1 MRTSGINSDL
11 QLDAVVIKPILLKCN
26 RLTIGPE
33 AKATGVVIAQEVIIY
48 GEFAGN
54 LRAIDRIE
62 IKENGSVTGDL
73 TARNIVIES
82 GAIFSGTV
90 QIERRKSPRTS
101 LALAK
106 SASR

>member
-1 MRTSGINSDL
+1 M
-11 QLDAVVIKPILLKCN
+11 LDAVVIKPILLKCN

-33 AKATGVVIAQEVIIY
+33 AKATGVVIAQEVIVY
-48 GEFAGN
+48 GEFTGN

-62 IKENGSVTGDL
+62 IKANAFVNGDL

-90 QIERRKSPRTS
+90 QIERRKSPRGAP
-101 LALAK
+101 ALAK
-106 SASR
+106 SAGR